1 MNKSELE
8 YKNYSLSSLNDWIS
22 DALNSEA
29 TPEEI
34 YETII
39 NCVERDLEYHEACAK
54 QAKELLSLLKGYNTP
69 DFDDIPDFDDR
80 VMFSTP
86 HKDDVINFPR
96 RY

>member
-1 MNKSELE
+1 VNKSELE

-34 YETII
+34 YATIV
-39 NCVERDLEYHEACAK
+39 NCVERDLEYHDACSK
-54 QAKELLSLLKGYNTP
+54 QAKDLLSLLKGHKTP
-69 DFDDIPDFDDR
+69 DFDDKIT
-80 VMFSTP
+80 FSTP
-86 HKDDVINFPR
+86 YKDDVINFPS

>member
-39 NCVERDLEYHEACAK
+39 NCVERDLEYHEACGK
-54 QAKELLSLLKGYNTP
+54 QAKQLLSLLKGHKFPN
-69 DFDDIPDFDDR
+69 FDDKIA
-80 VMFSTP
+80 FSTP
-86 HKDDVINFPR
+86 YRDDVINFPR

>member
-54 QAKELLSLLKGYNTP
+54 QAKELLSLLKGHKTP
-69 DFDDIPDFDDR
+69 DFDDKITG
-80 VMFSTP
+80 ST
-86 HKDDVINFPR
+86 HYKDDVINFPR

>member
-54 QAKELLSLLKGYNTP
+54 QAKELLSLLKGHKTP
-69 DFDDIPDFDDR
+69 DFDDKIT
-80 VMFSTP
+80 FSTP
-86 HKDDVINFPR
+86 YKDDVINFPR

>member
-54 QAKELLSLLKGYNTP
+54 QAKELLSLLKGRE
-69 DFDDIPDFDDR
+69 IVDFDDR
-80 VMFSTP
+80 ITFSTP
-86 HKDDVINFPR
+86 YNDDVIKFPR

>member
-34 YETII
+34 YATIV
-39 NCVERDLEYHEACAK
+39 NCVERDLEYHDACSK
-54 QAKELLSLLKGYNTP
+54 QAKQLLSLVTTHSMEQTGLR
-69 DFDDIPDFDDR
+69 FDVR
-80 VMFSTP
+80 EL
-86 HKDDVINFPR
+86 
-96 RY
+96 